1 MIFFRSRHIYLA
13 NSAEKEGKKRGI
25 IMKERPTE
33 PHKERGP
40 CVTGSGSD
48 MTQKCPG
55 VFDGSENINTFFLL
69 LFLKMFSV
77 VSFPC
82 LTVPLGAC
90 ACWYVVYG

>member
-1 MIFFRSRHIYLA
+1 
-13 NSAEKEGKKRGI
+13 
-25 IMKERPTE
+25 MKERPTE

-69 LFLKMFSV
+69 LLFLKKKKKHTNIPSYRYRV
-77 VSFPC
+77 
-82 LTVPLGAC
+82 
-90 ACWYVVYG
+90 